1 MPKNKLKILFPAGCQ
16 PRKAAFTLIE
26 LLVVIA
32 VIGTLV
38 GLLLPAVQSAREA
51 ARRSAC
57 QNNLRQLGIALH
69 NHENANRY
77 FPPSTDTTLNGT
89 TNGTAAQP
97 WSGQAFLMPF
107 MEGDTIY
114 RLIDFKSGYHSA
126 AHQPPAMP
134 FVLASTKVDVL
145 MCASEPNNRVRLKA
159 DGTPEHYPLNYAM
172 SMGAFLVYDPV
183 TKADGG
189 HAFAPNKKLRPKDFS
204 DGLSKTLSLSEVKA
218 YTPRYHNASTPSG
231 HSLTQA
237 ATTPATPADVLEAFG
252 SPNGGGDWSAGDR
265 GSPAGGAHT
274 EWVCGRAIHAGFT
287 TTFPPNTKIEHV
299 QNGTTFDISICS
311 TREGNSLTDPT
322 YAVIPSR
329 SHHTGGVVNSLLMDG
344 SVRPFSAE
352 IGRGLWQGFG
362 TRSGR
367 ELVAD

>member
-1 MPKNKLKILFPAGCQ
+1 MLIALKKRFFAGLSADQKARPAG
-16 PRKAAFTLIE
+16 FTLVE

-32 VIGTLV
+32 IIGTLV

-69 NHENANRY
+69 NHENANRH
-77 FPPSTDTTLNGT
+77 FPPSTDTTVSPSV
-89 TNGTAAQP
+89 ASQP

-107 MEGDTIY
+107 MEGDTFY
-114 RLIDFKSGYHSA
+114 RLIDFKSGYHAA

-145 MCASEPNNRVRLKA
+145 MCASEPNNRARLKA

-172 SMGAFLVYDPV
+172 SMGTFLVYDPA

-189 HAFAPNKKLRPKDFS
+189 HAFAPNKKLLPKDFA
-204 DGLSKTLSLSEVKA
+204 DGLSKTLALSEVKA
-218 YTPRYHNASTPSG
+218 YTPRYHNATTPSG
-231 HSLTQA
+231 HSSTQA
-237 ATTPATPADVLEAFG
+237 ATTPATPADVLAAFG
-252 SPNGGGDWSAGDR
+252 SPNGGSNWSAGDR
-265 GSPAGGAHT
+265 GSPAGGGHT

-287 TTFPPNTKIEHV
+287 TSFPPNTRIEHV
-299 QNGTTFDISICS
+299 QNGTPFDISICS
-311 TREGNSLTDPT
+311 TREGNSLTEPT

-329 SHHTGGVVNSLLMDG
+329 SHHMGGVVNSLLMDG
-344 SVRPFSAE
+344 SVRSFNADIE
-352 IGRGLWQGFG
+352 RGLWQAWG
-362 TRSGR
+362 TRAGR
-367 ELVAD
+367 EMVGE